1 MDDIRSTM
9 NNEQTNRVNEMAELR
24 QKLKLS
30 IQVAETVE
38 HQAFR
43 IARQHTTLPSLE
55 VRSNLERA
63 LNPFG

>member
-1 MDDIRSTM
+1 M
-9 NNEQTNRVNEMAELR
+9 NNKQSNRVNEMAELR

-30 IQVAETVE
+30 IEVAETVE
-38 HQAFR
+38 QQAFR

-55 VRSNLERA
+55 VRDNLEKA

>member
-1 MDDIRSTM
+1 VDDIRSTM

-24 QKLKLS
+24 QKLKIS
-30 IQVAETVE
+30 IEVAETVE
-38 HQAFR
+38 QQAFR

-55 VRSNLERA
+55 VRNNLERA